1 MIRRGESV
9 PWYSFTVLEPDGG
22 SKDAGATNLPDDD
35 AARHYGL
42 LIVRELKQRD
52 GNYDPKANLVIRN
65 NAGEVSHMI
74 PF

>member
-1 MIRRGESV
+1 V
-9 PWYSFTVLEPDGG
+9 PWYSFTVLGPDGT
-22 SKDAGATNLPDDD
+22 SKDAGATNLLDDD
-35 AARHYGL
+35 AARHYGQ

-52 GNYDPKANLVIRN
+52 GNYDPKTSLLIRN

>member
-1 MIRRGESV
+1 VIWRGASV
-9 PWYSFTVLEPDGG
+9 PWYSFTVLGPDGA

-35 AARHYGL
+35 AARHYGH

-52 GNYDPKANLVIRN
+52 GAYEPKTNLVIRN
-65 NAGEVSHMI
+65 NAGEVSHRI